1 MGAGKGRND
10 RAEGSRPRG
19 DGAGGPPCLRNHIPL
34 GAPATREPCTGDE
47 PRIRVSLG
55 FTPAWY
61 RSRLGIDF
69 GERWHAD
76 PKYRYESLLSMKTL
90 LHERFPEVTYFT
102 PRLQD
107 GVEPT
112 CATVSGVYGI
122 MVIPSLYGLP
132 IGYREEN
139 WPDAAGGAHLR
150 KGELSEIT
158 ASGPLD
164 LDAAPAVRAL
174 EAQMDRIE
182 TWWGKIHG
190 YLNYQGVLNIALKL
204 RGNEIF
210 LDMFDDP
217 EFARSLFAHIA
228 DTIERVSKRVQAR
241 QRRSGFDVDL
251 LSMSNCVINMI
262 SPQQYEEFLLPL
274 DRELS
279 TKYARFGV
287 HTCNWDATPY
297 FDALSTVDSLGYLDT
312 GIDADLP
319 RMRRQFPDTRRA
331 VMYSP
336 VELEQASVE
345 EIRADIERLDAELAP
360 CDLVMAD
367 VENTTPDER
376 VGELLRVVTEVTGQP
391 AT

>member
-1 MGAGKGRND
+1 MNPGA
-10 RAEGSRPRG
+10 A
-19 DGAGGPPCLRNHIPL
+19 GADTRHAGNPPCLRNHIPL
-34 GAPATREPCTGDE
+34 GAPATREPCTGSE
-47 PRIRVSLG
+47 PRLRVSLG
-55 FTPAWY
+55 FTPRWY

-69 GERWHAD
+69 GQRWHTDAE
-76 PKYRYESLLSMKTL
+76 YRYAALMSMISH
-90 LHERFPEVTYFT
+90 LHESFPEVSYFAPQT
-102 PRLQD
+102 GND
-107 GVEPT
+107 VEQR
-112 CATVSGVYGI
+112 CATISGVYGI

-132 IGYREEN
+132 IDYRSDN
-139 WPDAAGGAHLR
+139 WPDVAGGVHLS
-150 KGELSEIT
+150 KKELAAT
-158 ASGPLD
+158 VASGPLD
-164 LDAAPAVRAL
+164 LDAVPTFRAL

-182 TWWGKIHG
+182 TRWGKIHG

-217 EFARSLFAHIA
+217 EFARSLFTHIA

-279 TKYARFGV
+279 TKFSRFGV

-297 FDALSTVDSLGYLDT
+297 FDALSRIDSLGYLDT
-312 GIDADLP
+312 GIAADLP
-319 RMRRQFPDTRRA
+319 RMRRTFPNTRLA

-336 VELEQASVE
+336 VKLEQASIQ
-345 EIRADIERLDAELAP
+345 EIRADIEKLDAELAP

-376 VGELLRVVTEVTGQP
+376 VGELLKTVSQATGEP